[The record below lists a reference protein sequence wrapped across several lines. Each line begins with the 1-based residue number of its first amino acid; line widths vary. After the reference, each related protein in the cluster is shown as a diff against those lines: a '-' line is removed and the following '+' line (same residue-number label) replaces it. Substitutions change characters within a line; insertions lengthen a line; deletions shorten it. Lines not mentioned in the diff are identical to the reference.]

1 MTLVPLCQCS
11 VQVGEISQ
19 TEGGVRRRHAQPHR
33 HVSHSAACRPEQTPK
48 PDGVVGAR
56 PDHQLQ
62 PGDQSEGSIHTF
74 TLKLWFVLG
83 Q

>member
-1 MTLVPLCQCS
+1 MTLVPLCHCS

-19 TEGGVRRRHAQPHR
+19 TEGGVCRRHAEPHR
-33 HVSHSAACRPEQTPK
+33 HVSHSAARRPEPAPK
-48 PDGVVGAR
+48 PDGVVGAG

-62 PGDQSEGSIHTF
+62 PGEQSEGSIHTF
-74 TLKLWFVLG
+74 TLKLGFVLS